1 VKLLLVLFAVQGKR
15 PTDTCPNHNSLT
27 TMDSDSNPS
36 ASRWALQELKE
47 VCDDQVDT
55 PELQSLP
62 QVAWEDVE
70 IQHLLGEGGFSSVYQ
85 VQVGDRTFALKQLRH
100 KKRSRTYDADEEDW
114 VMAVC
119 DLCSEAS
126 LLARLNHENIIQ
138 LKGVCNTS
146 VSQSFQRGGPGYFIL
161 LEVLQETLQDR
172 MKVWRK
178 ENRRSLFRRF
188 RRRHSLGQAEVL
200 SSTSLY
206 QRLEHVAMDV
216 AKGMSYLHDK
226 HILVR
231 DLKPQNIAF
240 DEAGTVK
247 LLDFGMARP
256 VDETDNAELAGT
268 FRYMAPEVLLGST
281 MGLESDV
288 YSFGIVL
295 YELATLQKPFDSYFK
310 GGKLVRRP
318 AFFDRVVQG
327 GWRPSLTD
335 IPCRA
340 TGRLIQKC
348 WDRSPRNR
356 PSFPRIWFLLN
367 KIILSSKSASTS
379 KKETQD
385 NSTPWYMREKAT
397 KKYTRSHTEATVE
410 TSYTEVSSR
419 SVAEL

>member
-1 VKLLLVLFAVQGKR
+1 MGSESK
-15 PTDTCPNHNSLT
+15 
-27 TMDSDSNPS
+27 NPS

-62 QVAWEDVE
+62 QVAREDVE
-70 IQHLLGEGGFSSVYQ
+70 IQHLLGEGGFSSVHQ

-100 KKRSRTYDADEEDW
+100 KKRSKTYDADEEDW

-126 LLARLNHENIIQ
+126 LLARLKHENIIQ
-138 LKGVCNTS
+138 LKGVCNIS
-146 VSQSFQRGGPGYFIL
+146 VSQSFQRGGPGYFVL
-161 LEVLQETLQDR
+161 LEVLQETLHDR

-178 ENRRSLFRRF
+178 EYRRSWFPRF

-206 QRLEHVAMDV
+206 QRLEHVAMGV
-216 AKGMSYLHDK
+216 AKGMSYLHDQ

-231 DLKPQNIAF
+231 DLKPQNIGF

-268 FRYMAPEVLLGST
+268 FRYIAPEVLLGSSS
-281 MGLESDV
+281 MGLQSDI

-340 TGRLIQKC
+340 TRRLIQKC

-367 KIILSSKSASTS
+367 KIILSSKSVSSS
-379 KKETQD
+379 KKQTQD
-385 NSTPWYMREKAT
+385 NTPWYVRETAT
-397 KKYTRSHTEATVE
+397 KKYTPSTRPHTEASVE
-410 TSYTEVSSR
+410 TSYSEVSSC
-419 SVAEL
+419 SVVEQ